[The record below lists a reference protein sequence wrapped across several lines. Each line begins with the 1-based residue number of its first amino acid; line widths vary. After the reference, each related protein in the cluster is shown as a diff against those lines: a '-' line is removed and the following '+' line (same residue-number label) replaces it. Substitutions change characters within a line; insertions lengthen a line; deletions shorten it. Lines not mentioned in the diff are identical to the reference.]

1 MQKQDHTQELIILGK
16 RIQQFRRESGL
27 TQEDV
32 ADAMGCSVTYISKL
46 ERGRAS
52 CNLSRLLTLANVLQ
66 CDAAELL
73 FGVNRGSRDY
83 LYPEISQSV
92 GELSPSSRELVWQ
105 VMTLI
110 ESRTEEGN
118 DEHAVP

>member
-46 ERGRAS
+46 
-52 CNLSRLLTLANVLQ
+52 
-66 CDAAELL
+66 
-73 FGVNRGSRDY
+73 
-83 LYPEISQSV
+83 
-92 GELSPSSRELVWQ
+92 
-105 VMTLI
+105 
-110 ESRTEEGN
+110 
-118 DEHAVP
+118 

>member
-1 MQKQDHTQELIILGK
+1 MLGHLHQQTGAGPRIL
-16 RIQQFRRESGL
+16 Q
-27 TQEDV
+27 
-32 ADAMGCSVTYISKL
+32 
-46 ERGRAS
+46 
-52 CNLSRLLTLANVLQ
+52 LSRLLTLANVLQ

-73 FGVNRGSRDY
+73 FGVNRGSPGY
-83 LYPEISQSV
+83 LYPEITQSV

-110 ESRTEEGN
+110 KSRTEEGN

>member
-73 FGVNRGSRDY
+73 FGVNRGSPDY
-83 LYPEISQSV
+83 LYRRSARASV
-92 GELSPSSRELVWQ
+92 SFRPAAGNLSGR
-105 VMTLI
+105 
-110 ESRTEEGN
+110 
-118 DEHAVP
+118 